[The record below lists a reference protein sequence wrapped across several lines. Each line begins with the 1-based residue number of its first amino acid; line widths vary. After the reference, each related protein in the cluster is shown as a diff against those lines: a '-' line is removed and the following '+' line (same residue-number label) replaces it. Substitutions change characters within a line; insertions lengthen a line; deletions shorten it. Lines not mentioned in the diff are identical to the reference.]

1 MLAHSSIMRLRDR
14 QVVMSLCM
22 LRLVRRRSVV
32 MSTCMLRLARRW
44 SVVVSTCMQGLEV
57 DPVVGP
63 PLLRPAVRA
72 RWLHIRMK

>member
-1 MLAHSSIMRLRDR
+1 MQRLARRWS
-14 QVVMSLCM
+14 VVVSLCI
-22 LRLVRRRSVV
+22 
-32 MSTCMLRLARRW
+32 LRLARRW

>member
-1 MLAHSSIMRLRDR
+1 MLRLARR
-14 QVVMSLCM
+14 WSVVVSTCMQRLARRWSVVVSLCM
-22 LRLVRRRSVV
+22 LRLV
-32 MSTCMLRLARRW
+32 RRW

>member
-1 MLAHSSIMRLRDR
+1 MLAHSSIMRLRGR
-14 QVVMSLCM
+14 QDVVSPCM
-22 LRLVRRRSVV
+22 LRLARRWSVV
-32 MSTCMLRLARRW
+32 VSTCMLRLARRK

-63 PLLRPAVRA
+63 PLLRPGVRA